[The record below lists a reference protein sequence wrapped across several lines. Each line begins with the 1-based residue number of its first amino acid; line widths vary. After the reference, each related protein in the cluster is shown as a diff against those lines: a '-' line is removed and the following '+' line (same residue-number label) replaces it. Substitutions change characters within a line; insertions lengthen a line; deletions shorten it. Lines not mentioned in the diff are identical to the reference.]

1 MEGQSGQR
9 EGHVQRPAGERQHCR
24 FMEVASADG
33 TRRGEQEGRWKGQE
47 GHRAA
52 EPADHTGESGPYLKN
67 NRKLLKDLQA
77 EERCNEISRFFQSVN
92 IY

>member
-33 TRRGEQEGRWKGQE
+33 TRRGEQE